1 MGPVLWVA
9 AMLLLSSCGLFSKTV
24 TPEEPKGDQ
33 GALALKAQIYEA
45 MAEMNRAQ
53 ADGDTE
59 KVEEA
64 LDTAMSSLQQLHQI
78 PGGLDGADGRELYRS
93 VITAYEQHYG
103 VTDAL
108 TLEYGDIYAYR
119 DEMFDV
125 MNEVEQ
131 PLEES
136 VALADLGVAQ
146 TTIPLEKNH
155 LVQQSVDF
163 LLRSPEKHLYN
174 WISRSAT
181 YFPMFED
188 VLREE
193 GVPEELKYL
202 SMIESALVPTANSH
216 AGAAGLWQFMPAT
229 GREYGLNRT
238 PWVDERLDP
247 EKSTR
252 AAAKYLKKLHRQF
265 DDWYLAL
272 AAYNSGP
279 GRVGRAVRRH
289 GQGSTFWDI
298 YNDLPRETR
307 NYVPMFV
314 ATATILTNPQ
324 AFNLPRIEPGPR
336 YVYDQARIEGSL
348 DLALVADLAGTDV
361 ATIRRLN
368 PEIRHGVTPPTRN
381 GYTLRVPEGSGQ
393 RFSQAYAALP
403 EDQRR
408 GATEYIVQRGD
419 NLTVIARRHGTS
431 VAALRELNGIR
442 GSVIQPGQ
450 RLYVPTGSGEYTWA
464 GATSSS
470 QSYSPPVRRA
480 SNTAPAR
487 SSSSSRVTY
496 KVRRGD
502 NLSKI
507 ARQYSV
513 RVSDI
518 KGWNDLSSDRI
529 RSGQRLTIYPGQ
541 AGTGSG
547 ASRVTYKVRRGDNL
561 SKIARQYGVRVSDIK
576 AWNDLSSDRI
586 RSGQRLTIYSGGGA
600 TASSS
605 GSKRWVAYYVKKG
618 DNLTKIAKRANAT
631 VKDVRKW
638 NSLKSDRLR
647 VGQKLALYTASL

>member
-1 MGPVLWVA
+1 MGAVLWVA

-24 TPEEPKGDQ
+24 SPEEPKGERE
-33 GALALKAQIYEA
+33 ALALKAQIYEA

-64 LDTAMSSLQQLHQI
+64 LNEAMSSLQQLHQI
-78 PGGLDGADGRELYRS
+78 PGGLDTAEGRELYRS
-93 VITAYEQHYG
+93 VITAYEQHFG

-119 DEMFDV
+119 DEMFEV
-125 MNEVEQ
+125 MNEVQQ
-131 PLEES
+131 PLDEN
-136 VALADLGVAQ
+136 VALPELGPVQ
-146 TTIPLEKNH
+146 TTIPLQKNH
-155 LVQQSVDF
+155 LVQQSIDF

-181 YFPMFED
+181 YFPMFEE
-188 VLREE
+188 VLRAE
-193 GVPEELKYL
+193 GIPDELKYL
-202 SMIESALVPTANSH
+202 SMIESALLPTANSH

-238 PWVDERLDP
+238 AWIDERLDP

-279 GRVGRAVRRH
+279 GRVSRAVRRH

-298 YNDLPRETR
+298 YEDLPRETR
-307 NYVPMFV
+307 NYVPMFI

-336 YVYDQARIEGSL
+336 YVYDRAHIEGSL
-348 DLALVADLAGTDV
+348 DLRQVADLAGTDV
-361 ATIRRLN
+361 ETIRRLN
-368 PEIRHGVTPPTRN
+368 PEIRHGVTPPSRN
-381 GYTLRVPEGSGQ
+381 GYSLRVPQGSGQ
-393 RFSQAYAALP
+393 RFAQAYAALP

-408 GATEYIVQRGD
+408 GATEYVVRRGD

-431 VAALRELNGIR
+431 VAALREMNGIR
-442 GSVIQPGQ
+442 GSIIQPGQ
-450 RLYVPTGSGEYTWA
+450 RLYVPVGAGGYTLA
-464 GATSSS
+464 SSS
-470 QSYSPPVRRA
+470 GGSTYSPPVRRVA
-480 SNTAPAR
+480 DTAPA
-487 SSSSSRVTY
+487 SSSRSSRVTY

-502 NLSKI
+502 NLSTI
-507 ARQYSV
+507 ARKHGV

-541 AGTGSG
+541 AGSGSG
-547 ASRVTYKVRRGDNL
+547 ATRVTYKVRRGDNL
-561 SKIARQYGVRVSDIK
+561 STIARKYGVRVSDIK

-600 TASSS
+600 AASSS
-605 GSKRWVAYYVKKG
+605 GGKRWVAYYVKKG
-618 DNLTKIAKRANAT
+618 DNLTKIVKRANAT

-638 NSLKSDRLR
+638 NSLKNDRLR